1 MSEDLKAKDEIGPDA
16 QRKTAKDDDTQGH
29 RKFTEDDEDQ
39 GTGPEGHRRM
49 VRGEDG
55 DVEGHRK

>member
-1 MSEDLKAKDEIGPDA
+1 MSEDPKQTEAGPDA
-16 QRKTAKDDDTQGH
+16 QRRLPRDQDTEGH

-49 VRGEDG
+49 VRGDEG
-55 DVEGHRK
+55 DVEGHKK